1 MTDAPAGARFSTDH
15 LWVLSRGQGALA
27 RVGVTDFAQD
37 SMGDVT
43 AVTAPGVGTV
53 ITAGVACGQIE
64 SLKSANDLVAPVTG
78 TVRGRNESLEKD
90 PSLINSDPYGEGWLF
105 DVEVESP
112 ALGDQMNKLM
122 SASDYQRLVV
132 G

>member
-1 MTDAPAGARFSTDH
+1 
-15 LWVLSRGQGALA
+15 
-27 RVGVTDFAQD
+27 
-37 SMGDVT
+37 
-43 AVTAPGVGTV
+43 
-53 ITAGVACGQIE
+53 
-64 SLKSANDLVAPVTG
+64 
-78 TVRGRNESLEKD
+78 
-90 PSLINSDPYGEGWLF
+90 LINSDPYGEGWLF